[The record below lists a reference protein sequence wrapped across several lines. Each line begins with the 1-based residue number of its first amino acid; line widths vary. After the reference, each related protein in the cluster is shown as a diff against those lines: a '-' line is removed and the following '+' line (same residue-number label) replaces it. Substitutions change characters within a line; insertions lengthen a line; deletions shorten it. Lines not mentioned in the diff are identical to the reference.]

1 MLFNAL
7 QGLVA
12 SSTGGTLSTVDWS
25 SLISADS
32 FNGIILGVT
41 TSLPIVIPVA
51 ITLMGIPIVWA
62 FIRKMVK
69 KH

>member
-1 MLFNAL
+1 MLANFFY
-7 QGLVA
+7 GLLGSGSAV
-12 SSTGGTLSTVDWS
+12 SVDWS
-25 SLISADS
+25 NLINANS
-32 FNGIILGVT
+32 FNGIISGVT
-41 TSLPIVIPVA
+41 TALPIVIPVA